1 MYRARQC
8 LAHHRPKM
16 VHLFSFQSC
25 SGVLK
30 PYFSSML
37 HGSGTHALL

>member
-1 MYRARQC
+1 
-8 LAHHRPKM
+8 

-30 PYFSSML
+30 PHFSSML
-37 HGSGTHALL
+37 RGSGTYALL